1 MVQREEVCPTGWN
14 YDFTSH
20 VFKKMYKMFSLLV
33 QHKSRWLKQQS
44 WKLLLLWW
52 NIQLM
57 VLLTTFVYDFLVT
70 PVRIVLCTSKY
81 RLKIRGQFVVWFWWL
96 PAAKCRGVDLRP
108 AMSFAFT
115 FTASTSF
122 FTLETSPLRQAS
134 NSSLKAPFA
143 PPPLLLLLLPLPG
156 SLLPESGVEPALVPL
171 PSVVVGEL
179 ALLLVLLLLLL
190 RAGAGEVVVVGEAGV
205 ASPSAVFSILSPWES
220 GVASS
225 VGPGGQP
232 GGVAG
237 REEPRG
243 GEDSKEFGCCC
254 WEERRGVAIFT
265 TQQSPLATQTLLT
278 ISCQGKSNFRS
289 GLLGL

>member
-1 MVQREEVCPTGWN
+1 MI
-14 YDFTSH
+14 
-20 VFKKMYKMFSLLV
+20 LLIV
-33 QHKSRWLKQQS
+33 
-44 WKLLLLWW
+44 
-52 NIQLM
+52 
-57 VLLTTFVYDFLVT
+57 FVYHFLT
-70 PVRIVLCTSKY
+70 PPTRMILVHPLTVVRQSENKCVL
-81 RLKIRGQFVVWFWWL
+81 WFCL
-96 PAAKCRGVDLRP
+96 PAAKCSGVDLRP

-143 PPPLLLLLLPLPG
+143 LPLLLPLPG

-190 RAGAGEVVVVGEAGV
+190 LLRAGAGEVVVVGEAGA

-225 VGPGGQP
+225 AGPGGEP
-232 GGVAG
+232 GGVPG
-237 REEPRG
+237 RIEPRG

-265 TQQSPLATQTLLT
+265 TQQSPLATKTLLT
-278 ISCQGKSNFRS
+278 ISCRAKSNFRS
-289 GLLGL
+289 DTGITFTGFCGISKPHCAIYNITEPTIIMTSQKKKRKEKKVVSSYRNLYVINI

>member
-1 MVQREEVCPTGWN
+1 
-14 YDFTSH
+14 
-20 VFKKMYKMFSLLV
+20 
-33 QHKSRWLKQQS
+33 
-44 WKLLLLWW
+44 
-52 NIQLM
+52 
-57 VLLTTFVYDFLVT
+57 
-70 PVRIVLCTSKY
+70 
-81 RLKIRGQFVVWFWWL
+81 
-96 PAAKCRGVDLRP
+96 
-108 AMSFAFT
+108 MSFAFT

-190 RAGAGEVVVVGEAGV
+190 RAGAGEVVVVVGEAGV

-254 WEERRGVAIFT
+254 
-265 TQQSPLATQTLLT
+265 
-278 ISCQGKSNFRS
+278 
-289 GLLGL
+289 